1 MDSWT
6 ALVIGRQTARE
17 LQCRAARYRL
27 ARLAAA
33 SARTRR
39 TST

>member
-6 ALVIGRQTARE
+6 ALVLSRQSARE
-17 LQCRAARYRL
+17 LQCTAARYRL

-33 SARTRR
+33 AARTRR
-39 TST
+39 TSA